1 MKGYGLAL
9 CSVILV
15 TAAQLMLRWSMMR
28 LPGVEILAEWR
39 SVSPRPLLVLCGG
52 LTAYGFS
59 MLCWLLALR
68 RLPLSRA
75 YPVLSLSYALVW
87 MLAVLLPAF
96 AEPFHPGALA
106 GVALILLGL
115 LCMCARPGKPDSRR
129 NAAENDATR

>member
-1 MKGYGLAL
+1 MKGYRLAL
-9 CSVILV
+9 CSVLLV
-15 TAAQLMLRWSMMR
+15 TAAQLALRWAMVR
-28 LPGVEILAEWR
+28 LPGLDAIAEWR
-39 SVSPRPLLVLCGG
+39 LSPRPALALFAG

-75 YPVLSLSYALVW
+75 YPVLSLSYVLVW
-87 MLAVLLPAF
+87 MLAILLPAF

-115 LCMCARPGKPDSRR
+115 LCMGVRPKK
-129 NAAENDATR
+129 AAS